1 MAAAVVARRWLC
13 TCVCVCDCETKK
25 RGEVQTVECAA
36 THSDWIV
43 CAAALCV
50 LQLRAAAAAAAVAE
64 VLLVV
69 A

>member
-1 MAAAVVARRWLC
+1 MPGAGCVR
-13 TCVCVCDCETKK
+13 VCVCDCETKK

-50 LQLRAAAAAAAVAE
+50 LQLRAAAAAVAE